1 MSMNKE
7 NEPKLR
13 LSENELLPCGIFIDR
28 EGDWYYRESPMERAD
43 IVSHLCQ
50 HLQREESS
58 GLYIIQL
65 GKQRCYLEVEDT
77 PLVVT
82 SVLHQGENAEDDDK
96 ENLFLSIK
104 HLKTNQPLNPKT
116 LWVGRENVLY
126 CKVMQDTIPARFLRP
141 AYYQLAE
148 FIHEDKE
155 EHGFYL
161 LLGGKRYYIG

>member
-96 ENLFLSIK
+96 DKSAPQPENS
-104 HLKTNQPLNPKT
+104 
-116 LWVGRENVLY
+116 
-126 CKVMQDTIPARFLRP
+126 
-141 AYYQLAE
+141 
-148 FIHEDKE
+148 
-155 EHGFYL
+155 
-161 LLGGKRYYIG
+161 LGGQRKRALL

>member
-1 MSMNKE
+1 MNKE
-7 NEPKLR
+7 NEPELR
-13 LSENELLPCGIFIDR
+13 LSENELPPCGIFIDR
-28 EGDWYYRESPMERAD
+28 EGDWYYRESPMQRAD

-50 HLQREESS
+50 HLRREESS

-82 SVLHQGENAEDDDK
+82 SVLPQEQREEADQE
-96 ENLFLSIK
+96 ELFLAIK
-104 HLKTNQPLNPKT
+104 HLSTNQPLKPKT
-116 LWVGRENVLY
+116 LWVGRDNVLY
-126 CKVMQDTIPARFLRP
+126 CKVMENTIPARFLRP

-155 EHGFYL
+155 EHRFYL